1 MSLCSS
7 ERQTFIGK
15 GVVFWGNP
23 ERWHRFAK
31 LPGDIEQSINW
42 NIITAIPFSGGPY
55 EHKPGRQQLRQFYR

>member
-15 GVVFWGNP
+15 GVVFLGNP

-31 LPGDIEQSINW
+31 LPGDIE
-42 NIITAIPFSGGPY
+42 
-55 EHKPGRQQLRQFYR
+55 